1 MSNIKAFPVA
11 HEDYCEK
18 LGFYLVPIPAGSKGP
33 THPRWQTPERT
44 LSNADMAKQFFDK
57 YPTLNVGLLHS
68 ASGTCAVDIDN
79 VEYTK
84 LIFGELGIDFEEL
97 MQSAPQI
104 VGREDRG
111 KLLFKAPDDLVMRKI
126 SWPKQDDPRRT
137 EVVFELRAGPVQD
150 VLPPSIHPDTGRPYR
165 WEGRSIWDGLPE
177 LPEQLLTIWREW
189 DTFRPQMMSMCP
201 WISREPRPAPKQRVQ
216 SDGPSV
222 IDAFND
228 AHNIR
233 SLLIQYGYKQ
243 TGQDRFLSP
252 NSTTKLAGCV
262 VLDDNQACSH
272 HQSDPFGLNKDGN
285 PYAFDCFELYCQY
298 KHQGNVKEAV
308 KSAAAL
314 LNLNE
319 RPHVVQQ
326 DSEEPES
333 STPLFKRIGLDDVA
347 PPVWLVKSHIEEG
360 TFVMVFGASGAKKS
374 FLVYDLACCIA
385 TGKEWHGHRVKQG
398 AVLIIAGEGHGGLNR
413 RLKGW
418 EKFNNQS
425 LKDVPL
431 YGNERPL
438 ILTDD
443 ADIAALITYIEE
455 RISIDGT
462 PALIVVDTLARA
474 LGAADERSGADVNK
488 LIAALT
494 GVIQQYRCAILLV
507 HHTGHSDA
515 AQHRARG
522 ASELPAAVDHEFR
535 VQPYEEEG
543 ATLPATLLTNTKSKD
558 AALMEPVIFDM
569 ITVGLGVC
577 DEDLV
582 EIDTLV
588 PELRGP
594 ARDEPCAEVDPIT
607 IVVDEDRKLR
617 RKGKVKRSDLVR
629 EVYLATGKSNRMAQ
643 MYVRKAIE
651 EDRIDDF
658 PRS

>member
-1 MSNIKAFPVA
+1 LS
-11 HEDYCEK
+11 
-18 LGFYLVPIPAGSKGP
+18 
-33 THPRWQTPERT
+33 TPE
-44 LSNADMAKQFFDK
+44 AAQQFFEK
-57 YPTLNVGLLHS
+57 NPTLNVGLLHS

-79 VEYTK
+79 VEYTRM
-84 LIFGELGIDFEEL
+84 IFEELGIDFDAL

-104 VGREDRG
+104 VGRENRG
-111 KLLFKAPDDLVMRKI
+111 KLLFNAPSDLVMRKI
-126 SWPKQDDPRRT
+126 SWPTKDDPRRT

-177 LPEQLLTIWREW
+177 LPEQLLTIWRQW
-189 DTFRPQMMSMCP
+189 DLFRPQMMGICP
-201 WISREPRPAPKQRVQ
+201 WVERETRPSPKPRTP

-222 IDAFND
+222 IDAFNA
-228 AHNIR
+228 AHDIR
-233 SLLIQYGYKQ
+233 GLLIQYGYKQ
-243 TGQDRFLSP
+243 TGKDRFLSP
-252 NSTTKLAGCV
+252 NSTTKLAGCIV
-262 VLDDNQACSH
+262 FDDGRAFSH
-272 HQSDPFGLNKDGN
+272 HQSDPFDEKHSFD
-285 PYAFDCFELYCQY
+285 AFEAYCQY
-298 KHQGNVKEAV
+298 EHQGNVKEAV
-308 KSAAAL
+308 KAAAAL

-319 RPHVVQQ
+319 KPRVEFA
-326 DSEEPES
+326 SEIAQEPS
-333 STPLFKRIGLDDVA
+333 APLFKRIGLEDVT

-385 TGKEWHGHRVKQG
+385 TGKDWHGYRVKQG

-443 ADIAALITYIEE
+443 TDIAALIEYIEE

-462 PALIVVDTLARA
+462 PSLIVVDTLARA

-535 VQPYEEEG
+535 VEPYEEEG
-543 ATLPATLLTNTKSKD
+543 VKLPATLLTNTKSKD

-594 ARDEPCAEVDPIT
+594 ARDEPSAQDDPIT